1 MRADR
6 LLSMLLLLQTHRRM
20 TAQDLAARLEV
31 SERTIYRDM
40 EALGSAG
47 VPVYT
52 ERGPGGGC
60 MLLDG
65 YRTNLTGM
73 TEGEVRT
80 LLLAG
85 APSLASDL
93 GLAES
98 LEVALLKLLA
108 ALPPRFRSHIER
120 ARQRIHIDAS
130 AWSRD
135 EEPVP
140 HLGAIQEAVLSDKRL
155 LLTYQKANGIVNER
169 VIDPLGLVA
178 KATIWYLVAASN
190 GEMRVFRVSRV
201 QAVAALEE
209 ACARPE
215 GFELSAY
222 WARWE
227 KEFAATWPTYEVRV
241 RVRAEHVPSMP
252 ELFGDRMRALAERT
266 PPNADGSV
274 TLPLTFDS
282 LEHARS
288 RLLGLGTAVEV
299 IEPPELRAS
308 VAAYARQIAAFY
320 AERANSAVTAGG

>member
-6 LLSMLLLLQTHRRM
+6 LLSMLMLLQTHRRM

-40 EALGSAG
+40 EALGAAG

-98 LEVALLKLLA
+98 MELALLKLLA
-108 ALPPRFRSHIER
+108 ALPPGFRSHIER
-120 ARQRIHIDAS
+120 ARQRIHIDANG
-130 AWSRD
+130 WSRF

-140 HLGAIQEAVLSDKRL
+140 HLGTIQEAVLLDKRL
-155 LLTYQKANGIVNER
+155 SLTYQKANGEETQR

-178 KATIWYLVAASN
+178 KATIWYLVAAYN

-201 QAVAALEE
+201 QAVEALED
-209 ACARPE
+209 ACVRPE
-215 GFELSAY
+215 GFELGAY

-227 KEFAATWPTYEVRV
+227 KEYAATWPTYEVVV
-241 RVRAEHVPSMP
+241 RVGAEHVPSLPMF
-252 ELFGDRMRALAERT
+252 FGDRARALAERT
-266 PPNADGSV
+266 PPNADGSL
-274 TLPLTFDS
+274 TLQLTFDS

-288 RLLGLGTAVEV
+288 RMLGIGTAVEV
-299 IEPPELRAS
+299 IEPLELRES
-308 VAAYARQIAAFY
+308 VAAYARRIADFY
-320 AERANSAVTAGG
+320 AQSIGAPATR